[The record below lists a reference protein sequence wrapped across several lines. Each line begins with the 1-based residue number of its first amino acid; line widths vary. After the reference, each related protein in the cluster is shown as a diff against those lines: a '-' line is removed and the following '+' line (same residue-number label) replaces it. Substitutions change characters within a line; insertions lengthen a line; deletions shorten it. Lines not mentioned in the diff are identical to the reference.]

1 MRVPKRPLTL
11 TKTEAGVRQ
20 AEAAIQAFVRGDCDI
35 TITLACAAEG
45 MFDKKG
51 RHFFVQLRDHPTA
64 KNIPRKA
71 WVSHLNRD
79 RDWLKHPSGQDT
91 LEIDRFSATAALIRV
106 MTKLEVEHWT
116 PLMIAFVEWYNGKS
130 H

>member
-1 MRVPKRPLTL
+1 
-11 TKTEAGVRQ
+11 VRQ
-20 AEAAIQAFVRGDCDI
+20 AEAAVQAFVRGDCDI

-45 MFDKKG
+45 MFDKRG